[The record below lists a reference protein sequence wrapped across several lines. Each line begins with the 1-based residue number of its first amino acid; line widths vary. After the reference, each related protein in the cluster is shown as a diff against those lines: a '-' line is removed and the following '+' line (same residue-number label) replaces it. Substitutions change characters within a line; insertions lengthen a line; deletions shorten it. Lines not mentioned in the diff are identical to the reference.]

1 MSQYIA
7 HILNNNADSINVYE
21 QTNPKSSM
29 FNISSLAELNIL
41 NESDSLLVLIPSSTV
56 TSYEFEENKSLSKQI
71 NIANFISEVDS
82 SFADPVSNNDYF
94 LHNNAA
100 YVVDKFFLKDLN
112 TSLSE
117 LNTNIY
123 VLPEYLINAV
133 EGNDVI
139 TEFEGRFMIS
149 YSNNTGFASD
159 YNSLSQYIEIVL
171 NKNPNFNPLI
181 FSTNKDL
188 LNRFGKKV
196 INKSFDINSIDL
208 SDINTL
214 PNFFKLQISLRLF
227 SNKMNLSKIQIAL
240 SLLAL
245 FIVMAGPKYLIYENN
260 TNAKIYSSST
270 FSIFK
275 AIDKDVNRVI
285 APKSQIDQILEQLP
299 ESNFSSIE
307 LPDLDIFLKYGSKY
321 ISDISIDVNTSVV
334 SIKINSMPDFQF
346 NILKNNAERFNIDI
360 INDDLNSIDGFIN
373 GILEVGYS
381 NE

>member
-100 YVVDKFFLKDLN
+100 YIVDKFFLKDLN
-112 TSLSE
+112 ISLSE

-123 VLPEYLINAV
+123 VLPEYLINVV

-149 YSNNTGFASD
+149 YSNKTGFASD

-196 INKSFDINSIDL
+196 INKSFDISSIDL

-227 SNKMNLSKIQIAL
+227 SKKMNLSKIQIAL

-270 FSIFK
+270 FNIFK

-299 ESNFSSIE
+299 ESNFYSVE

-321 ISDISIDVNTSVV
+321 ISDISIDVNTSVA
-334 SIKINSMPDFQF
+334 SIKINSMPDSQF

-360 INDDLNSIDGFIN
+360 INDDLNSTDGFIN
-373 GILEVGYS
+373 GILKVGYI

>member
-56 TSYEFEENKSLSKQI
+56 TSYEFEENKSLSRQI

-196 INKSFDINSIDL
+196 INKSFDISSIDL

-227 SNKMNLSKIQIAL
+227 NKKMNLSKIQIAL
-240 SLLAL
+240 TLLAL

>member
-7 HILNNNADSINVYE
+7 HILNINADSINVYE
-21 QTNPKSSM
+21 QTNSKSSM
-29 FNISSLAELNIL
+29 FNISSIAELNIL

-100 YVVDKFFLKDLN
+100 YVVDKFFLKNLN

-117 LNTNIY
+117 LNTKIY
-123 VLPEYLINAV
+123 VLPEYLINVV

-149 YSNNTGFASD
+149 YSNKTGFALD
-159 YNSLSQYIEIVL
+159 HNSLSQYIEIVL

-188 LNRFGKKV
+188 LNRFGEKV
-196 INKSFDINSIDL
+196 KNKSFDISSIDL
-208 SDINTL
+208 SDINNL
-214 PNFFKLQISLRLF
+214 PNFFKLQISLSLF
-227 SNKMNLSKIQIAL
+227 SKKMNLSKIQIAI

-245 FIVMAGPKYLIYENN
+245 FIVMAGPKYLIYKNN

-299 ESNFSSIE
+299 ESNFSSVE

-321 ISDISIDVNTSVV
+321 ISDISIDVSTSVV

-346 NILKNNAERFNIDI
+346 NILKNNAERFNINI

-373 GILEVGYS
+373 GILKVGYS

>member
-7 HILNNNADSINVYE
+7 HILNINADSINVYE
-21 QTNPKSSM
+21 QTNSKSSM
-29 FNISSLAELNIL
+29 FNISSLAELNLL
-41 NESDSLLVLIPSSTV
+41 NESDRLLVLIPSSTV

-100 YVVDKFFLKDLN
+100 YVVDKFFLKNLN

-117 LNTNIY
+117 LNTKIY
-123 VLPEYLINAV
+123 VLPEYLINVV

-149 YSNNTGFASD
+149 YSNKTGFALD
-159 YNSLSQYIEIVL
+159 HNSLSQYIEIVL

-188 LNRFGKKV
+188 LNRFGEKV
-196 INKSFDINSIDL
+196 INKSFDISSIDL
-208 SDINTL
+208 SDINNL
-214 PNFFKLQISLRLF
+214 PNFFKLQISLSLF
-227 SNKMNLSKIQIAL
+227 SKKMNLSKIQIAI

-245 FIVMAGPKYLIYENN
+245 FIVMAGPKYLIYKNN

-275 AIDKDVNRVI
+275 AIDKDLNRVI

-299 ESNFSSIE
+299 ESNFSSVE
-307 LPDLDIFLKYGSKY
+307 LPNLDIFLKYGANY
-321 ISDISIDVNTSVV
+321 ISDISIDVNTSVI

-346 NILKNNAERFNIDI
+346 NILKNNAERFNINI

-373 GILEVGYS
+373 GILKVGYR

>member
-196 INKSFDINSIDL
+196 INKSFDISSIDL

>member
-7 HILNNNADSINVYE
+7 HILNINADSINVYE
-21 QTNPKSSM
+21 QTNSKSSM

-100 YVVDKFFLKDLN
+100 YVVDKFFLKNLN

-117 LNTNIY
+117 LNTKIY
-123 VLPEYLINAV
+123 VLPEYLINVV

-139 TEFEGRFMIS
+139 TEFEGRFMFS
-149 YSNNTGFASD
+149 YSNKTGFALD
-159 YNSLSQYIEIVL
+159 HNSLSQYIEIVL

-181 FSTNKDL
+181 FSTNNDL
-188 LNRFGKKV
+188 LNRFGEKV
-196 INKSFDINSIDL
+196 INKSFDISSIDL
-208 SDINTL
+208 SDINNL
-214 PNFFKLQISLRLF
+214 PNFFKLQISLSLF
-227 SNKMNLSKIQIAL
+227 SKKMNLSKIQIAI

-245 FIVMAGPKYLIYENN
+245 FIVMAGPKYLIYKNN

-275 AIDKDVNRVI
+275 AIDKDINRVI

-299 ESNFSSIE
+299 ESNFSSVE
-307 LPDLDIFLKYGSKY
+307 LPNLDIFLKYGANY
-321 ISDISIDVNTSVV
+321 ISDISIDVNTSVI

-346 NILKNNAERFNIDI
+346 NILKNNAERFNINI

-373 GILEVGYS
+373 GILKVGYR

>member
-7 HILNNNADSINVYE
+7 HILNINADSINVYE
-21 QTNPKSSM
+21 QTNSKSSM

-100 YVVDKFFLKDLN
+100 YVVDKFFLKNLN

-117 LNTNIY
+117 LNTKIY
-123 VLPEYLINAV
+123 VLPEYLINVV

-149 YSNNTGFASD
+149 YSNKTGFASD

-196 INKSFDINSIDL
+196 INKSFDISSIDL

-227 SNKMNLSKIQIAL
+227 SKKMNLSKIHIAL

-270 FSIFK
+270 FNIFK

-299 ESNFSSIE
+299 ESNFYSVE

-321 ISDISIDVNTSVV
+321 ISDISIDVNTSVA
-334 SIKINSMPDFQF
+334 SIKINSMPDSQF

-360 INDDLNSIDGFIN
+360 INDDLNSTDGFIN
-373 GILEVGYS
+373 GILKVGYI

>member
-1 MSQYIA
+1 MSLYIA
-7 HILNNNADSINVYE
+7 HILNINADSINVYE
-21 QTNPKSSM
+21 QTNSKSSM

-100 YVVDKFFLKDLN
+100 YVVDKFFLKNLN

-117 LNTNIY
+117 LNTKIY
-123 VLPEYLINAV
+123 VLPEYLINVV

-149 YSNNTGFASD
+149 YSNKTGFALD
-159 YNSLSQYIEIVL
+159 QNSLSQYIEIVL

-188 LNRFGKKV
+188 LNRFGEKV
-196 INKSFDINSIDL
+196 INKSFDISSIDL
-208 SDINTL
+208 SDINNL
-214 PNFFKLQISLRLF
+214 PNFFKLQISLSLF
-227 SNKMNLSKIQIAL
+227 SKKMNLSKIQIVI

-245 FIVMAGPKYLIYENN
+245 FIVMAGPKYLIYKNN

-299 ESNFSSIE
+299 ESNFSSVE
-307 LPDLDIFLKYGSKY
+307 LPNLDIFLKYGANY
-321 ISDISIDVNTSVV
+321 ISDISIDVNTSVI

-346 NILKNNAERFNIDI
+346 NILKNNAERFNINI

-373 GILEVGYS
+373 GILKVGYR

>member
-1 MSQYIA
+1 MSLYIA
-7 HILNNNADSINVYE
+7 HILNINADSINVYE
-21 QTNPKSSM
+21 QTNSKSSM

-100 YVVDKFFLKDLN
+100 YVVDKFFLKNLN

-117 LNTNIY
+117 LNTKIY
-123 VLPEYLINAV
+123 VLPEYLINVV

-149 YSNNTGFASD
+149 YSNKTGFALD
-159 YNSLSQYIEIVL
+159 HNSLSQYIEIVL

-188 LNRFGKKV
+188 LNRFGEKV
-196 INKSFDINSIDL
+196 INKSFDISSIDL
-208 SDINTL
+208 SDINNL
-214 PNFFKLQISLRLF
+214 PNFFKLQISLSLF
-227 SNKMNLSKIQIAL
+227 SKKMNLSKIQIAI

-245 FIVMAGPKYLIYENN
+245 FIVMAGPKYLIYKNN

-299 ESNFSSIE
+299 ESNFSSVE
-307 LPDLDIFLKYGSKY
+307 LPNLDIFLKFGANY
-321 ISDISIDVNTSVV
+321 ISDISIDVNTSVI

-346 NILKNNAERFNIDI
+346 NILKNNAERFNINI
-360 INDDLNSIDGFIN
+360 INDDLNSIDGYIK
-373 GILEVGYS
+373 GILKVRYR

>member
-100 YVVDKFFLKDLN
+100 YIVDKFFLKDLN
-112 TSLSE
+112 ISLSE

-149 YSNNTGFASD
+149 YSNKTGFASD

-196 INKSFDINSIDL
+196 INKSFDISSINL

-227 SNKMNLSKIQIAL
+227 SKKMNLSKIQIAL

-299 ESNFSSIE
+299 ESNFSSVE

-321 ISDISIDVNTSVV
+321 ISDISIDVSTSVV

-360 INDDLNSIDGFIN
+360 INDDLNSTDGFIN
-373 GILEVGYS
+373 GILKVGYS

>member
-7 HILNNNADSINVYE
+7 HILNINADSINVYE
-21 QTNPKSSM
+21 QTNSKSSM

-41 NESDSLLVLIPSSTV
+41 NESDSLLILIPSSTV

-100 YVVDKFFLKDLN
+100 YVVDKFFLKNLN

-117 LNTNIY
+117 LNTKIY
-123 VLPEYLINAV
+123 VLPEYLINVV

-149 YSNNTGFASD
+149 YSNKTGFALD
-159 YNSLSQYIEIVL
+159 HNSLSQYIEIVL

-188 LNRFGKKV
+188 LNRFGEKV
-196 INKSFDINSIDL
+196 INKSFDISSIDL
-208 SDINTL
+208 LDINNL
-214 PNFFKLQISLRLF
+214 PNFFKLQISLSLF
-227 SNKMNLSKIQIAL
+227 SKKMNLSKIQIAI

-299 ESNFSSIE
+299 ESNFSSVE
-307 LPDLDIFLKYGSKY
+307 LPNLDIFLKYGANY
-321 ISDISIDVNTSVV
+321 ISDISIDVNTSVI

-346 NILKNNAERFNIDI
+346 NILKNNAERFNINI
-360 INDDLNSIDGFIN
+360 INDDLTSIDGFKN
-373 GILEVGYS
+373 GILKVGYR

>member
-56 TSYEFEENKSLSKQI
+56 TSYEFEENKSLSRQI

-112 TSLSE
+112 ISLSE

-123 VLPEYLINAV
+123 VLPEYLINVV

-299 ESNFSSIE
+299 KSNFSSVE
-307 LPDLDIFLKYGSKY
+307 LPDLEIFLKYGSKY

>member
-7 HILNNNADSINVYE
+7 HILNINADSINVYE
-21 QTNPKSSM
+21 QTNSKSSM
-29 FNISSLAELNIL
+29 FNISSIAELNIL

-100 YVVDKFFLKDLN
+100 YVVDKFFLKNLN

-117 LNTNIY
+117 LNTKIY
-123 VLPEYLINAV
+123 VLPEYLINVV

-149 YSNNTGFASD
+149 YSNKTGFALD
-159 YNSLSQYIEIVL
+159 HNSLSQYIEIVL

-181 FSTNKDL
+181 FSTNNDL
-188 LNRFGKKV
+188 LNRFGEKV
-196 INKSFDINSIDL
+196 INKSFDISSIDL
-208 SDINTL
+208 SDINNL
-214 PNFFKLQISLRLF
+214 PNFFKLQISLSLF
-227 SNKMNLSKIQIAL
+227 SKKMNLSKIQIAI

-245 FIVMAGPKYLIYENN
+245 FIVMAGPKYLIYKNN

-275 AIDKDVNRVI
+275 AIDKDLNRVI

-299 ESNFSSIE
+299 ESNFSSVE
-307 LPDLDIFLKYGSKY
+307 LPNLDIFLKYGANY
-321 ISDISIDVNTSVV
+321 ISDISIDVNTSVI

-346 NILKNNAERFNIDI
+346 NILKNNAERFNINI

-373 GILEVGYS
+373 GILKVGYR

>member
-7 HILNNNADSINVYE
+7 HILNINADSINVYE
-21 QTNPKSSM
+21 QTNSKSSM

-100 YVVDKFFLKDLN
+100 YVVDKFFLKNLN

-117 LNTNIY
+117 LNTKIY
-123 VLPEYLINAV
+123 VLPEYLINVV

-149 YSNNTGFASD
+149 YSNKTGFALD
-159 YNSLSQYIEIVL
+159 QNSLSQYIEIVL

-196 INKSFDINSIDL
+196 INKSFDISSIDL
-208 SDINTL
+208 SDINNL
-214 PNFFKLQISLRLF
+214 PNFFKLQISLSLF
-227 SNKMNLSKIQIAL
+227 SKKMNLSKIQIVI

-245 FIVMAGPKYLIYENN
+245 FIVMAGPKYLIYKNN

-299 ESNFSSIE
+299 ESNFSSVE
-307 LPDLDIFLKYGSKY
+307 LPNLDIFLKYGANY
-321 ISDISIDVNTSVV
+321 ISDISIDVNTSVI

-346 NILKNNAERFNIDI
+346 NILKNNAERFNINI

-373 GILEVGYS
+373 GILKVGYR

>member
-227 SNKMNLSKIQIAL
+227 NKKMNLSKIQIAL

-373 GILEVGYS
+373 GILKIGYN

>member
-7 HILNNNADSINVYE
+7 HILNINADSINVYE
-21 QTNPKSSM
+21 QTNSKSSM

-100 YVVDKFFLKDLN
+100 YVVDKFFLKNLN
-112 TSLSE
+112 ASLSE
-117 LNTNIY
+117 LNTKIY
-123 VLPEYLINAV
+123 VLPEYLINV
-133 EGNDVI
+133 VQGNDVI

-149 YSNNTGFASD
+149 YSNKTGFALD
-159 YNSLSQYIEIVL
+159 HNSLSQYIEIVL

-188 LNRFGKKV
+188 LNRFGEKV
-196 INKSFDINSIDL
+196 INKSFDISSIDL
-208 SDINTL
+208 SDINNL
-214 PNFFKLQISLRLF
+214 PNFFKLQISLSLF
-227 SNKMNLSKIQIAL
+227 SKKMNLSKIQIAI

-245 FIVMAGPKYLIYENN
+245 FIVMAGPKYLIYKNN

-299 ESNFSSIE
+299 ESNFSSVE
-307 LPDLDIFLKYGSKY
+307 LPNLDIFLKYGANY
-321 ISDISIDVNTSVV
+321 ISDISIDVNTSVI

-346 NILKNNAERFNIDI
+346 NILKNNAERFNINI
-360 INDDLNSIDGFIN
+360 INDDLDSIDGFIN
-373 GILEVGYS
+373 GILKVGYR

>member
-1 MSQYIA
+1 MSLYIA
-7 HILNNNADSINVYE
+7 HILNINADSINVYE
-21 QTNPKSSM
+21 QTNSKSSM

-82 SFADPVSNNDYF
+82 TFADPVSNNDYF

-100 YVVDKFFLKDLN
+100 YVVDKFFLKNLN

-123 VLPEYLINAV
+123 VLPEYLINVV

-139 TEFEGRFMIS
+139 TEFEGRFMFS
-149 YSNNTGFASD
+149 YSNKTGFALD
-159 YNSLSQYIEIVL
+159 HNSLSQYIEIVL

-181 FSTNKDL
+181 FSTNNDL
-188 LNRFGKKV
+188 LNRFGEKV
-196 INKSFDINSIDL
+196 INKSFDISSIDL
-208 SDINTL
+208 SDINNL
-214 PNFFKLQISLRLF
+214 PNFFKLQISLSLF
-227 SNKMNLSKIQIAL
+227 SKKMNLSKIQIAI

-245 FIVMAGPKYLIYENN
+245 FIVMAGPKYLIYKNN

-299 ESNFSSIE
+299 ESNFSSVE
-307 LPDLDIFLKYGSKY
+307 LPNLDIFLKYGANY
-321 ISDISIDVNTSVV
+321 ISDISIDVNTSVI

-346 NILKNNAERFNIDI
+346 NILKNNAERFNINI

-373 GILEVGYS
+373 GILKVGYR

>member
-7 HILNNNADSINVYE
+7 HILNINADSINVYE
-21 QTNPKSSM
+21 QTNSKSSM

-100 YVVDKFFLKDLN
+100 YVVDKFFLKNLN

-117 LNTNIY
+117 LNTKIY
-123 VLPEYLINAV
+123 VSPEYLINVV

-149 YSNNTGFASD
+149 YSNKTGFALD
-159 YNSLSQYIEIVL
+159 HNSLSQYIEIVL

-188 LNRFGKKV
+188 LNRFGEKV
-196 INKSFDINSIDL
+196 INKSFDISSIDL
-208 SDINTL
+208 SDINNL
-214 PNFFKLQISLRLF
+214 PNFFKLQISLSLF
-227 SNKMNLSKIQIAL
+227 SKKMNLSKIQIAI

-245 FIVMAGPKYLIYENN
+245 FIVMAGPKYLIYKNN

-299 ESNFSSIE
+299 ESNFSSVE
-307 LPDLDIFLKYGSKY
+307 LPNLDIFLKYGANY
-321 ISDISIDVNTSVV
+321 ISDISIDVNTSVI

-346 NILKNNAERFNIDI
+346 NILKNNAERFNINI

-373 GILEVGYS
+373 GILKVGYR

>member
-56 TSYEFEENKSLSKQI
+56 TSYEFEENKSLSRQI

-123 VLPEYLINAV
+123 VLPEYLINVV

-240 SLLAL
+240 TLLAL

-346 NILKNNAERFNIDI
+346 NILKNNAERFNIEI

>member
-7 HILNNNADSINVYE
+7 HILNINADSINVYE
-21 QTNPKSSM
+21 QTNSKSSM

-100 YVVDKFFLKDLN
+100 YVVDKFFLKNLN

-149 YSNNTGFASD
+149 YSNKTGFALD
-159 YNSLSQYIEIVL
+159 HNSLSQYIEIVL

-188 LNRFGKKV
+188 LNRFGEKV
-196 INKSFDINSIDL
+196 INKSFDISSIDL
-208 SDINTL
+208 SDINNL
-214 PNFFKLQISLRLF
+214 PNFFKLQISLSLF
-227 SNKMNLSKIQIAL
+227 SKKMNLSKIQIAI

-245 FIVMAGPKYLIYENN
+245 FIVMAGPKYLIYKNN

-299 ESNFSSIE
+299 ESNFSSVE
-307 LPDLDIFLKYGSKY
+307 LPNLDIFLKYGANY
-321 ISDISIDVNTSVV
+321 ISDISIDVNTSVI

-346 NILKNNAERFNIDI
+346 NILKNNAERFNINI

-373 GILEVGYS
+373 GILEVVYR

>member
-1 MSQYIA
+1 MSLYIA
-7 HILNNNADSINVYE
+7 HILNINADSINVYE
-21 QTNPKSSM
+21 QTNSKSSM
-29 FNISSLAELNIL
+29 FNISSLAELNLL
-41 NESDSLLVLIPSSTV
+41 NESDRLLVLIPSSTV

-82 SFADPVSNNDYF
+82 TFADPVSNNDYF

-100 YVVDKFFLKDLN
+100 YVVDKFFLKNLN

-123 VLPEYLINAV
+123 VLPEYLINVV

-139 TEFEGRFMIS
+139 TEFEGRFMFS
-149 YSNNTGFASD
+149 YSNKTGFALD
-159 YNSLSQYIEIVL
+159 HNSLSQYIEIVL

-188 LNRFGKKV
+188 LNRFGEKV
-196 INKSFDINSIDL
+196 KNKSFDISSIDL
-208 SDINTL
+208 SDINNL
-214 PNFFKLQISLRLF
+214 PNFFKLQISLSLF
-227 SNKMNLSKIQIAL
+227 NKKMNLSKIQIAI

-245 FIVMAGPKYLIYENN
+245 FIVMAGPKYLIYKNN

-275 AIDKDVNRVI
+275 AIDKDLNRVI

-299 ESNFSSIE
+299 ESNFSSVE
-307 LPDLDIFLKYGSKY
+307 LPNLDIFLKFGANY
-321 ISDISIDVNTSVV
+321 ISDISIDVNTSVI

-346 NILKNNAERFNIDI
+346 NILKNNAERFNINI

-373 GILEVGYS
+373 GILKVGYK

>member
-1 MSQYIA
+1 MSLYIA
-7 HILNNNADSINVYE
+7 HILNINADSINVYE
-21 QTNPKSSM
+21 QANSKCSM

-41 NESDSLLVLIPSSTV
+41 NESDRLLVLIPSSTV

-100 YVVDKFFLKDLN
+100 YVVDKFFLKNLN

-117 LNTNIY
+117 LNTKIY
-123 VLPEYLINAV
+123 VLPEYLINVV

-149 YSNNTGFASD
+149 YSNKTGFALD
-159 YNSLSQYIEIVL
+159 HNSLSQYIEIVL

-181 FSTNKDL
+181 FSTNNDL
-188 LNRFGKKV
+188 LNRFGEKV
-196 INKSFDINSIDL
+196 INKSFDISSIDL
-208 SDINTL
+208 SDINNL
-214 PNFFKLQISLRLF
+214 PNFFKLQISLSLF
-227 SNKMNLSKIQIAL
+227 SKKMNLSKIQIAI

-245 FIVMAGPKYLIYENN
+245 FIVMAGPKYLIYKNN

-299 ESNFSSIE
+299 ESNFSSVE
-307 LPDLDIFLKYGSKY
+307 LPNLDIFLKYGANY
-321 ISDISIDVNTSVV
+321 ISDISIDANTSVIL
-334 SIKINSMPDFQF
+334 IKINSMPDFQF
-346 NILKNNAERFNIDI
+346 NILKNNAERFNINI

-373 GILEVGYS
+373 GILKVGYR

>member
-227 SNKMNLSKIQIAL
+227 NKKMNLSKIQIAL
-240 SLLAL
+240 SILAL

>member
-7 HILNNNADSINVYE
+7 HILNINADSINVYE
-21 QTNPKSSM
+21 QTNSKSSM
-29 FNISSLAELNIL
+29 FNISSIAELNIL

-100 YVVDKFFLKDLN
+100 YVVDKFFLKNLN

-117 LNTNIY
+117 LNTKIY
-123 VLPEYLINAV
+123 VLPEYLINVV

-149 YSNNTGFASD
+149 YSNKTGFALD
-159 YNSLSQYIEIVL
+159 HNSLSQYIEIVL

-181 FSTNKDL
+181 FSTNNDL
-188 LNRFGKKV
+188 LNRFGEKV
-196 INKSFDINSIDL
+196 INKSFDISSIDL
-208 SDINTL
+208 SDINNL
-214 PNFFKLQISLRLF
+214 PNFFKLQISLSLF
-227 SNKMNLSKIQIAL
+227 SKKMNLSKIQIAI

-245 FIVMAGPKYLIYENN
+245 FIVMAGPKYLIYKNN

-299 ESNFSSIE
+299 ESNFSSVE
-307 LPDLDIFLKYGSKY
+307 LPNLDIFLKYGANY
-321 ISDISIDVNTSVV
+321 ISDISIDANTSVI

-346 NILKNNAERFNIDI
+346 NILKNNAERFNINI

-373 GILEVGYS
+373 GILKVGYR

>member
-7 HILNNNADSINVYE
+7 HILNINADSINVYE
-21 QTNPKSSM
+21 QTNSKSSM

-100 YVVDKFFLKDLN
+100 YVVDKFFLKNLN

-117 LNTNIY
+117 LNTKIY
-123 VLPEYLINAV
+123 VLPEYLINVV

-149 YSNNTGFASD
+149 YSNKTGFALD
-159 YNSLSQYIEIVL
+159 HNSLSQYIEIVL

-188 LNRFGKKV
+188 LNRFGEKV
-196 INKSFDINSIDL
+196 INKSFDISSIDL
-208 SDINTL
+208 LDINNL
-214 PNFFKLQISLRLF
+214 PNFFKLQISLSLF
-227 SNKMNLSKIQIAL
+227 SKKMNLSKIQIAI

-299 ESNFSSIE
+299 ESNFSSVE
-307 LPDLDIFLKYGSKY
+307 LPNLDIFLKYGANY
-321 ISDISIDVNTSVV
+321 ISDISIDVNTSVI

-346 NILKNNAERFNIDI
+346 NILKNNAERFNINI
-360 INDDLNSIDGFIN
+360 INDDLNSIDGFKN
-373 GILEVGYS
+373 GILKVGYR

>member
-7 HILNNNADSINVYE
+7 HILNINADSINVYE
-21 QTNPKSSM
+21 QTNSKSSM

-94 LHNNAA
+94 LHNNTA
-100 YVVDKFFLKDLN
+100 YVVDKFFLKNLN

-117 LNTNIY
+117 LNTKIY
-123 VLPEYLINAV
+123 VLPEYLINVV

-149 YSNNTGFASD
+149 YSNKTGFALD
-159 YNSLSQYIEIVL
+159 HNSLSQYIEIVL

-188 LNRFGKKV
+188 LNRFGEKV
-196 INKSFDINSIDL
+196 INKSFDISSIDL
-208 SDINTL
+208 LDINNL
-214 PNFFKLQISLRLF
+214 PNFFKLQISLSLF
-227 SNKMNLSKIQIAL
+227 SKKMNLSKIQIAI

-299 ESNFSSIE
+299 ESNFSSVE
-307 LPDLDIFLKYGSKY
+307 LPNLDIFLKYGANY
-321 ISDISIDVNTSVV
+321 ISDISIDVNTSVI

-346 NILKNNAERFNIDI
+346 NILKNNAERFNINI
-360 INDDLNSIDGFIN
+360 INDDLTSIDGFKN
-373 GILEVGYS
+373 GILKVGYR

>member
-7 HILNNNADSINVYE
+7 HILNINADSINVYE
-21 QTNPKSSM
+21 QANSKCSM

-41 NESDSLLVLIPSSTV
+41 NESDRLLVLIPSSTV

-82 SFADPVSNNDYF
+82 TFADPVSNNDYF

-100 YVVDKFFLKDLN
+100 YVVDKFFLKNLN

-123 VLPEYLINAV
+123 VLPEYLINVV

-139 TEFEGRFMIS
+139 TEFEGRFMFS
-149 YSNNTGFASD
+149 YSNKTGFALD
-159 YNSLSQYIEIVL
+159 HNSLSQYIEIVL

-181 FSTNKDL
+181 FSTNNDL
-188 LNRFGKKV
+188 LNRFGEKV
-196 INKSFDINSIDL
+196 KNKSFDISSIDL
-208 SDINTL
+208 SDINNL
-214 PNFFKLQISLRLF
+214 PNFFKLQISLSLF
-227 SNKMNLSKIQIAL
+227 SKKMNLSKIQIAI

-245 FIVMAGPKYLIYENN
+245 FIVMAGPKYLIYKNN

-299 ESNFSSIE
+299 ESNFSSVE
-307 LPDLDIFLKYGSKY
+307 LPNLDIFLKYGANY
-321 ISDISIDVNTSVV
+321 ISDISIDVNTSVI

-346 NILKNNAERFNIDI
+346 NILKNNAERFNINI

-373 GILEVGYS
+373 GILKVGYR

>member
-227 SNKMNLSKIQIAL
+227 NKKMNLSKIQIAL

>member
-7 HILNNNADSINVYE
+7 HILNINADSINVYE
-21 QTNPKSSM
+21 QTNSKSSM

-100 YVVDKFFLKDLN
+100 YVVDKFFLKNLN
-112 TSLSE
+112 TFLSE
-117 LNTNIY
+117 LNTKIY
-123 VLPEYLINAV
+123 VLPEYLINVV

-149 YSNNTGFASD
+149 YSNKTGFALD
-159 YNSLSQYIEIVL
+159 HNSLSQYIEIVL

-188 LNRFGKKV
+188 LNRFGEKV
-196 INKSFDINSIDL
+196 INKSFDISSIDL
-208 SDINTL
+208 SDINNL
-214 PNFFKLQISLRLF
+214 PNFFKLQISLSLF
-227 SNKMNLSKIQIAL
+227 SKKMNLSKIQIAI

-245 FIVMAGPKYLIYENN
+245 FIVMAGPKYLIYKNN

-299 ESNFSSIE
+299 ESNFSSVE
-307 LPDLDIFLKYGSKY
+307 LPNLDIFLKYGANY
-321 ISDISIDVNTSVV
+321 ISDISIDVNTSVI

-346 NILKNNAERFNIDI
+346 NILKNNAERFNINI

-373 GILEVGYS
+373 GILKVGYR

>member
-7 HILNNNADSINVYE
+7 HILNINADSINVYE
-21 QTNPKSSM
+21 QTNSKSSM

-100 YVVDKFFLKDLN
+100 YVVDKFFLKNLN

-117 LNTNIY
+117 LNTKIY
-123 VLPEYLINAV
+123 VLPEYLINVV

-149 YSNNTGFASD
+149 YSNKTGFALD
-159 YNSLSQYIEIVL
+159 HNSLSQYIEIVL

-188 LNRFGKKV
+188 LNRFGEKV
-196 INKSFDINSIDL
+196 KNKSFDISSIDL
-208 SDINTL
+208 SDINNL
-214 PNFFKLQISLRLF
+214 PNFFKLQISLSLF
-227 SNKMNLSKIQIAL
+227 SKKMNLSKIQIAI

-245 FIVMAGPKYLIYENN
+245 FIVMAGPKYLIYKNN

-299 ESNFSSIE
+299 ESNFSSVE
-307 LPDLDIFLKYGSKY
+307 LPNLDIFLKYGANY
-321 ISDISIDVNTSVV
+321 ISDISIDVNTSVI

-346 NILKNNAERFNIDI
+346 NILKNNAERFNINI

-373 GILEVGYS
+373 GILKVGYR

>member
-7 HILNNNADSINVYE
+7 HILNINADSINVYE
-21 QTNPKSSM
+21 QTNSKSSM

-100 YVVDKFFLKDLN
+100 YVVDKFFLKNLN

-117 LNTNIY
+117 LNTKIY
-123 VLPEYLINAV
+123 VLPEYLINVV

-149 YSNNTGFASD
+149 YSNKTGFALD
-159 YNSLSQYIEIVL
+159 HNSLSQYIEIVL

-196 INKSFDINSIDL
+196 INKSFDISSIDL

-227 SNKMNLSKIQIAL
+227 SKKMNLSKIQIAL

-270 FSIFK
+270 FNIFK
-275 AIDKDVNRVI
+275 AIDKDINRVI

-299 ESNFSSIE
+299 ESNFYSVE

-321 ISDISIDVNTSVV
+321 ISDISIDVNTSVA
-334 SIKINSMPDFQF
+334 SIKINSMPDSQF
-346 NILKNNAERFNIDI
+346 NILKNNAERFNINI
-360 INDDLNSIDGFIN
+360 INDDLTSIDGFKN
-373 GILEVGYS
+373 GILKVGYR

>member
-7 HILNNNADSINVYE
+7 HILNINADSINVYE
-21 QTNPKSSM
+21 QTNSKSSM

-100 YVVDKFFLKDLN
+100 YVVDKFFLKNLN

-117 LNTNIY
+117 LNTKIY
-123 VLPEYLINAV
+123 VLPEYLINVV

-149 YSNNTGFASD
+149 YSNKTGFALD
-159 YNSLSQYIEIVL
+159 HNSLSQYIEIVL

-181 FSTNKDL
+181 FSTNNDL
-188 LNRFGKKV
+188 LNRFGEKV
-196 INKSFDINSIDL
+196 INKSFDISSIDL
-208 SDINTL
+208 SDINNL
-214 PNFFKLQISLRLF
+214 PNFFKLQISLSLF
-227 SNKMNLSKIQIAL
+227 SKKMNLSKIQIAI

-245 FIVMAGPKYLIYENN
+245 FIVMAGPKYLIYKNN

-275 AIDKDVNRVI
+275 AIDKDLNRVI

-299 ESNFSSIE
+299 ESNFSSVE
-307 LPDLDIFLKYGSKY
+307 LPNLDIFLKYGANY
-321 ISDISIDVNTSVV
+321 ISDISIDANTSVI

-346 NILKNNAERFNIDI
+346 NILKNNAERFNINI

-373 GILEVGYS
+373 GILKVGYR

>member
-1 MSQYIA
+1 MSLYIA
-7 HILNNNADSINVYE
+7 HILNINADSINVYE
-21 QTNPKSSM
+21 QTNSKSSM

-100 YVVDKFFLKDLN
+100 YVVDKFFLKNLN
-112 TSLSE
+112 ASLSE

-123 VLPEYLINAV
+123 VLPEYLINVV

-149 YSNNTGFASD
+149 YSNKTGFALD
-159 YNSLSQYIEIVL
+159 HNSLSQYIEIVL

-188 LNRFGKKV
+188 LNRFGEKV
-196 INKSFDINSIDL
+196 INKSFDISSIDL
-208 SDINTL
+208 SDINNL
-214 PNFFKLQISLRLF
+214 PNFFKLQISLSLF
-227 SNKMNLSKIQIAL
+227 SKKMNLSKIQIAI

-245 FIVMAGPKYLIYENN
+245 FIVMAGPKYLIYKNN

-299 ESNFSSIE
+299 ESNFSSVE
-307 LPDLDIFLKYGSKY
+307 LPNLDIFLKYGANY
-321 ISDISIDVNTSVV
+321 ISDISIDVNTSVI

-346 NILKNNAERFNIDI
+346 NILKNNVERFNINI

-373 GILEVGYS
+373 GILKVGYR

>member
-240 SLLAL
+240 TLLAL